1 MLVNGRAGF
10 QPGNFFYLTVLLVPI
25 KKQLRAGQ
33 VGKKNMN
40 EDIAIKLEE
49 TSGLSVINNTA
60 PQYSFPGLF
69 QKGLPLLFFFST
81 LNAWKCIPRG
91 RIQGLQSTKL
101 DNAKH
106 RIYYPAKSPE

>member
-40 EDIAIKLEE
+40 EYIAIKLEE

-60 PQYSFPGLF
+60 PQYSFPGLPE
-69 QKGLPLLFFFST
+69 GPPSSFFFFH
-81 LNAWKCIPRG
+81 LKCLEVHSKRADSRAAEYKAG
-91 RIQGLQSTKL
+91 
-101 DNAKH
+101 
-106 RIYYPAKSPE
+106 

>member
-25 KKQLRAGQ
+25 KKQLRVCQ

-40 EDIAIKLEE
+40 EYIAIKLEE

-69 QKGLPLLFFFST
+69 QKGLPLLFFFH
-81 LNAWKCIPRG
+81 LKCLEVHSKRADSRAAEYKAG
-91 RIQGLQSTKL
+91 
-101 DNAKH
+101 
-106 RIYYPAKSPE
+106 